1 MLSSRKKSCYFKRNN
16 IQEIDYKDVKLLTKF
31 INDQGKI
38 TPRRVTGTSSKVILK
53 EDVQNLG
60 QQGDVVEVKSGYA
73 RNYLMPQKLAILF
86 TKQQK
91 KSIEEAQR
99 VEERK
104 LEREKDQLESVL
116 KQVEDLSLS
125 LKMQSEEDSKLFG
138 SVTKL
143 DIVKL
148 LEENGITVDKKY
160 VDLSS
165 PIKTLGE
172 HKVNI
177 MFTKE
182 MSASFTLTVEK
193 ED

>member
-1 MLSSRKKSCYFKRNN
+1 M
-16 IQEIDYKDVKLLTKF
+16 
-31 INDQGKI
+31 
-38 TPRRVTGTSSKVILK
+38 KVILK

-60 QQGDVVEVKSGYA
+60 QQGDVVEVKPGYA

-91 KSIEEAQR
+91 KSIEEAQI
-99 VEERK
+99 VEKRK

-116 KQVEDLSLS
+116 KKVEDLNLS
-125 LKMQSEEDSKLFG
+125 LKMQSEEDNKLFG

-148 LEENGITVDKKY
+148 LEENGITINKKY
-160 VDLSS
+160 IDLPS

-172 HKVNI
+172 HRVNI
-177 MFTKE
+177 VFTKE
-182 MSASFTLTVEK
+182 MSASLTLTVEK

>member
-1 MLSSRKKSCYFKRNN
+1 M
-16 IQEIDYKDVKLLTKF
+16 
-31 INDQGKI
+31 
-38 TPRRVTGTSSKVILK
+38 KVILK

-104 LEREKDQLESVL
+104 LEREKSQLESVL

-148 LEENGITVDKKY
+148 LKENGITVDKKY

-177 MFTKE
+177 VFTKE

>member
-1 MLSSRKKSCYFKRNN
+1 M
-16 IQEIDYKDVKLLTKF
+16 
-31 INDQGKI
+31 
-38 TPRRVTGTSSKVILK
+38 KVILK

-91 KSIEEAQR
+91 KSIEEAQI
-99 VEERK
+99 VEKRK

-116 KQVEDLSLS
+116 KKVENLNLS
-125 LKMQSEEDSKLFG
+125 LKMQSEEDNKLFG

-148 LEENGITVDKKY
+148 LEENGITIDKKY
-160 VDLSS
+160 IDLSS

-177 MFTKE
+177 VFTKE
-182 MSASFTLTVEK
+182 MSGSFTLAVEK

>member
-1 MLSSRKKSCYFKRNN
+1 M
-16 IQEIDYKDVKLLTKF
+16 
-31 INDQGKI
+31 
-38 TPRRVTGTSSKVILK
+38 KVILK
-53 EDVQNLG
+53 EDVHNLG
-60 QQGDVVEVKSGYA
+60 QQGDVVEVKAGYA

-99 VEERK
+99 VEDRK
-104 LEREKDQLESVL
+104 LEREEGQLESVL
-116 KQVEDLSLS
+116 KQVEALSLS

-148 LEENGITVDKKY
+148 LEENGITIDKKY
-160 VDLSS
+160 IDLSS

-177 MFTKE
+177 VFNKE
-182 MSASFTLTVEK
+182 MSSSFVLTIEK

>member
-1 MLSSRKKSCYFKRNN
+1 M
-16 IQEIDYKDVKLLTKF
+16 
-31 INDQGKI
+31 
-38 TPRRVTGTSSKVILK
+38 KVILK

-60 QQGDVVEVKSGYA
+60 QQGDVVEVKTGYA
-73 RNYLMPQKLAILF
+73 RNYLMPQKLSILF

-148 LEENGITVDKKY
+148 LEENGITIDKKY

-177 MFTKE
+177 IFTKE
-182 MSASFTLTVEK
+182 MSASFTLIVEK

>member
-1 MLSSRKKSCYFKRNN
+1 M
-16 IQEIDYKDVKLLTKF
+16 
-31 INDQGKI
+31 
-38 TPRRVTGTSSKVILK
+38 KVILK

-104 LEREKDQLESVL
+104 LEREKDQLELVL

-148 LEENGITVDKKY
+148 LEENGITIDKKY
-160 VDLSS
+160 IDLSS

-177 MFTKE
+177 VFTKE
-182 MSASFTLTVEK
+182 MSASFILTVEK
-193 ED
+193 EN

>member
-1 MLSSRKKSCYFKRNN
+1 M
-16 IQEIDYKDVKLLTKF
+16 
-31 INDQGKI
+31 
-38 TPRRVTGTSSKVILK
+38 KVILK

-60 QQGDVVEVKSGYA
+60 QQGDIVEVKSGYA

-91 KSIEEAQR
+91 KSIEEAQI
-99 VEERK
+99 VEKRK

-116 KQVEDLSLS
+116 KKVEDLNLS
-125 LKMQSEEDSKLFG
+125 LKMQSEEDDKLFG
-138 SVTKL
+138 AVTKL

-148 LEENGITVDKKY
+148 LEENGITIDKKY
-160 VDLSS
+160 IDLSS

-172 HKVNI
+172 HKVSI
-177 MFTKE
+177 VFTKE
-182 MSASFTLTVEK
+182 MSANFTLVVEK

>member
-1 MLSSRKKSCYFKRNN
+1 M
-16 IQEIDYKDVKLLTKF
+16 
-31 INDQGKI
+31 
-38 TPRRVTGTSSKVILK
+38 KVILK

-60 QQGDVVEVKSGYA
+60 QQGDVVEVKPGYA

-91 KSIEEAQR
+91 KSIDEAQR

-148 LEENGITVDKKY
+148 LEENGITIDKKY

-177 MFTKE
+177 VFTEE

>member
-1 MLSSRKKSCYFKRNN
+1 M
-16 IQEIDYKDVKLLTKF
+16 
-31 INDQGKI
+31 
-38 TPRRVTGTSSKVILK
+38 KVILK

-60 QQGDVVEVKSGYA
+60 QQGDVVEVKSGNA

-148 LEENGITVDKKY
+148 LEENGVTIDKKY

>member
-1 MLSSRKKSCYFKRNN
+1 M
-16 IQEIDYKDVKLLTKF
+16 
-31 INDQGKI
+31 
-38 TPRRVTGTSSKVILK
+38 KVILK
-53 EDVQNLG
+53 EDVQTLG

-148 LEENGITVDKKY
+148 LEENGITIDKKY

-172 HKVNI
+172 HKVDI
-177 MFTKE
+177 VFTKD
-182 MSASFTLTVEK
+182 MTASFTLTVEK

>member
-1 MLSSRKKSCYFKRNN
+1 M
-16 IQEIDYKDVKLLTKF
+16 
-31 INDQGKI
+31 
-38 TPRRVTGTSSKVILK
+38 KVILK

-138 SVTKL
+138 SLTKL

-148 LEENGITVDKKY
+148 LEENGVTIDKKY

-172 HKVNI
+172 HKVDI
-177 MFTKE
+177 VFTKD
-182 MSASFTLTVEK
+182 MTASFTLTVEK

>member
-1 MLSSRKKSCYFKRNN
+1 M
-16 IQEIDYKDVKLLTKF
+16 
-31 INDQGKI
+31 
-38 TPRRVTGTSSKVILK
+38 KVILK
-53 EDVQNLG
+53 EDVHNLG
-60 QQGDVVEVKSGYA
+60 QQGDVVEVKPGYA

-91 KSIEEAQR
+91 KSIDEAQR

-116 KQVEDLSLS
+116 KQVEGLSLS

-148 LEENGITVDKKY
+148 LEENGITIDKKY

>member
-1 MLSSRKKSCYFKRNN
+1 M
-16 IQEIDYKDVKLLTKF
+16 
-31 INDQGKI
+31 
-38 TPRRVTGTSSKVILK
+38 KVILK

-60 QQGDVVEVKSGYA
+60 QQGDVVEVKPGYA
-73 RNYLMPQKLAILF
+73 RNYLMPQKLAIIF
-86 TKQQK
+86 TSQQQ

-99 VEERK
+99 AQERK

-125 LKMQSEEDSKLFG
+125 LKMQSEEDGKLFG

-143 DIVKL
+143 DILKL
-148 LEENGITVDKKY
+148 LEENGITIDKKY
-160 VDLSS
+160 IDLSS

-177 MFTKE
+177 VFTKE
-182 MSASFTLTVEK
+182 MFGSFTLTVEK

>member
-1 MLSSRKKSCYFKRNN
+1 M
-16 IQEIDYKDVKLLTKF
+16 
-31 INDQGKI
+31 
-38 TPRRVTGTSSKVILK
+38 KVILK

-60 QQGDVVEVKSGYA
+60 QQGDIVEVKPGYA
-73 RNYLMPQKLAILF
+73 RNYLMPQKLATLF

-91 KSIEEAQR
+91 KSIEEAQI
-99 VEERK
+99 VEKRK

-116 KQVEDLSLS
+116 KQVEDLNLS
-125 LKMQSEEDSKLFG
+125 LKMKSEEDDKLFG

-148 LEENGITVDKKY
+148 LEENGITIDKKY
-160 VDLSS
+160 IDLSS

-177 MFTKE
+177 VFTKE
-182 MSASFTLTVEK
+182 MSASFTLVVEK

>member
-1 MLSSRKKSCYFKRNN
+1 M
-16 IQEIDYKDVKLLTKF
+16 
-31 INDQGKI
+31 
-38 TPRRVTGTSSKVILK
+38 KVILK

-91 KSIEEAQR
+91 KSIEEAQI
-99 VEERK
+99 VEKRK

-116 KQVEDLSLS
+116 KQVEDLNLS
-125 LKMQSEEDSKLFG
+125 LKMQSEEDNKLFG

-148 LEENGITVDKKY
+148 LEENGITIDKKY
-160 VDLSS
+160 IDLSS

-177 MFTKE
+177 VFTKE
-182 MSASFTLTVEK
+182 MSGSFTLAVEK

>member
-1 MLSSRKKSCYFKRNN
+1 M
-16 IQEIDYKDVKLLTKF
+16 
-31 INDQGKI
+31 
-38 TPRRVTGTSSKVILK
+38 KVILK

-148 LEENGITVDKKY
+148 LEENGITIDKKY
-160 VDLSS
+160 VDLPS
-165 PIKTLGE
+165 PIKALGE

-177 MFTKE
+177 VFTKE

>member
-1 MLSSRKKSCYFKRNN
+1 M
-16 IQEIDYKDVKLLTKF
+16 
-31 INDQGKI
+31 
-38 TPRRVTGTSSKVILK
+38 KVILK

-91 KSIEEAQR
+91 KSIDEAQR

-116 KQVEDLSLS
+116 KQVENLSLS

>member
-1 MLSSRKKSCYFKRNN
+1 M
-16 IQEIDYKDVKLLTKF
+16 
-31 INDQGKI
+31 
-38 TPRRVTGTSSKVILK
+38 KVILK
-53 EDVQNLG
+53 EDVHNLG
-60 QQGDVVEVKSGYA
+60 QQGDVVEVKAGYA

-99 VEERK
+99 VEDRK
-104 LEREKDQLESVL
+104 LEREKGQLELVL
-116 KQVEDLSLS
+116 KQVEALSLS

-143 DIVKL
+143 DIAKL
-148 LEENGITVDKKY
+148 LEENGITIDKKY
-160 VDLSS
+160 IDLSS

-172 HKVNI
+172 HKVN
-177 MFTKE
+177 FVFNNE
-182 MSASFTLTVEK
+182 MSRSFVLTIEK

>member
-1 MLSSRKKSCYFKRNN
+1 M
-16 IQEIDYKDVKLLTKF
+16 
-31 INDQGKI
+31 
-38 TPRRVTGTSSKVILK
+38 KVILK

-91 KSIEEAQR
+91 KSIEEAQI
-99 VEERK
+99 VEKRK
-104 LEREKDQLESVL
+104 LEREKEQLESVL
-116 KQVEDLSLS
+116 KKGENLNLS
-125 LKMQSEEDSKLFG
+125 LKMQSEEDNKLFG

-148 LEENGITVDKKY
+148 LEENGITIDKKY
-160 VDLSS
+160 IDLSS

-177 MFTKE
+177 VFTKE
-182 MSASFTLTVEK
+182 MSASFTLAVEK

>member
-1 MLSSRKKSCYFKRNN
+1 M
-16 IQEIDYKDVKLLTKF
+16 
-31 INDQGKI
+31 
-38 TPRRVTGTSSKVILK
+38 KVILK

-91 KSIEEAQR
+91 KSIEEAQI
-99 VEERK
+99 VEKRK

-116 KQVEDLSLS
+116 KQVKDLNLS
-125 LKMQSEEDSKLFG
+125 LKMQSEEDNKLFG

-148 LEENGITVDKKY
+148 LEENGITIDKKY
-160 VDLSS
+160 IDLSS

-177 MFTKE
+177 VFTKE
-182 MSASFTLTVEK
+182 MSGSFTLTVEK

>member
-1 MLSSRKKSCYFKRNN
+1 M
-16 IQEIDYKDVKLLTKF
+16 
-31 INDQGKI
+31 
-38 TPRRVTGTSSKVILK
+38 KVILK

-60 QQGDVVEVKSGYA
+60 QQGDVVEVKPGYA

-143 DIVKL
+143 DVVKL
-148 LEENGITVDKKY
+148 LEENGITIDKKY

>member
-1 MLSSRKKSCYFKRNN
+1 M
-16 IQEIDYKDVKLLTKF
+16 
-31 INDQGKI
+31 
-38 TPRRVTGTSSKVILK
+38 KVILK

-60 QQGDVVEVKSGYA
+60 QQGDVVEVKPGYA

-91 KSIEEAQR
+91 KSIEEAQI
-99 VEERK
+99 VEKRK

-116 KQVEDLSLS
+116 KQVKDLNLS
-125 LKMQSEEDSKLFG
+125 LKMQSEEDNKLFG

-148 LEENGITVDKKY
+148 LEENGITIDKKY
-160 VDLSS
+160 IDLSS

-177 MFTKE
+177 VFTKE
-182 MSASFTLTVEK
+182 ISGSFTLAVEK

>member
-1 MLSSRKKSCYFKRNN
+1 M
-16 IQEIDYKDVKLLTKF
+16 
-31 INDQGKI
+31 
-38 TPRRVTGTSSKVILK
+38 KVILK

-116 KQVEDLSLS
+116 KQVEELSLS

-148 LEENGITVDKKY
+148 LEENGITIDKKY

>member
-1 MLSSRKKSCYFKRNN
+1 M
-16 IQEIDYKDVKLLTKF
+16 
-31 INDQGKI
+31 
-38 TPRRVTGTSSKVILK
+38 KVILK

-60 QQGDVVEVKSGYA
+60 QQGDVVEVKPGYA

-91 KSIEEAQR
+91 KSIDEAKI

-148 LEENGITVDKKY
+148 LEENGITIDKKY
-160 VDLSS
+160 IDLSS

-172 HKVNI
+172 HKVDI
-177 MFTKE
+177 IFTKE
-182 MSASFTLTVEK
+182 MSGSFTLTVEK

>member
-1 MLSSRKKSCYFKRNN
+1 M
-16 IQEIDYKDVKLLTKF
+16 
-31 INDQGKI
+31 
-38 TPRRVTGTSSKVILK
+38 KVILK

-60 QQGDVVEVKSGYA
+60 QQGDVVEVKPGYA

-91 KSIEEAQR
+91 KSIEEAQI
-99 VEERK
+99 VEKRK

-116 KQVEDLSLS
+116 KQVEDLNLS
-125 LKMQSEEDSKLFG
+125 LKMQSEEDNKLFG

-148 LEENGITVDKKY
+148 LEENGITIDKKY
-160 VDLSS
+160 IDLSS

-177 MFTKE
+177 VFTKE
-182 MSASFTLTVEK
+182 MSGSFILAVEK

>member
-1 MLSSRKKSCYFKRNN
+1 M
-16 IQEIDYKDVKLLTKF
+16 
-31 INDQGKI
+31 
-38 TPRRVTGTSSKVILK
+38 KVILK

-148 LEENGITVDKKY
+148 LEENGITIDKKY

-177 MFTKE
+177 VFTKE
-182 MSASFTLTVEK
+182 MSASFTLSVEK

>member
-1 MLSSRKKSCYFKRNN
+1 M
-16 IQEIDYKDVKLLTKF
+16 
-31 INDQGKI
+31 
-38 TPRRVTGTSSKVILK
+38 KVILK

-91 KSIEEAQR
+91 KSIEEAKR

-116 KQVEDLSLS
+116 KQVENLSLS

-148 LEENGITVDKKY
+148 LEENGITIDKKY

>member
-1 MLSSRKKSCYFKRNN
+1 M
-16 IQEIDYKDVKLLTKF
+16 
-31 INDQGKI
+31 
-38 TPRRVTGTSSKVILK
+38 KVILK

-60 QQGDVVEVKSGYA
+60 QQGDIVEVKSGYA

-104 LEREKDQLESVL
+104 LEREKDQLELVL

-148 LEENGITVDKKY
+148 LEKNGITLDKKY
-160 VDLSS
+160 VGLSS

-177 MFTKE
+177 VFTKE